1 MNVTFP
7 IMPERRHSE
16 PQTLSGQLR
25 KTENITTNG
34 EYRSYLQK
42 NAGSIMSF
50 NKTMACQ
57 QVGPSFRTSESR

>member
-7 IMPERRHSE
+7 IMPELRHSD
-16 PQTLSGQLR
+16 PTLSGKLR
-25 KTENITTNG
+25 KSENITTNG